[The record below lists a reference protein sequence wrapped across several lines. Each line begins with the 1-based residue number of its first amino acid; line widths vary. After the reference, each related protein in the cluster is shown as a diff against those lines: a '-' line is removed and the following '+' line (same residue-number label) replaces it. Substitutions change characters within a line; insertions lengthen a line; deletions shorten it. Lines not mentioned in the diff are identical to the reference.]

1 MTLDEIPLFAML
13 KGKLG
18 YLSDRQRLIAQN
30 VANADTPGYA
40 PSDLKPFSIP
50 TALAAAASPGPG
62 AAQGAVTAART
73 NVTHISTKPPPKTT
87 WKTTTGPDS
96 EVTLDGNQVVLEDQM
111 MKMTESRLDYDAAI
125 GLYQKSVAMLRLAAR
140 RPGA

>member
-18 YLSDRQRLIAQN
+18 YLSDRQKLIAQN

-40 PSDLKPFSIP
+40 PNDLKPFSIP
-50 TALAAAASPGPG
+50 TALASAAVAAPGSVG
-62 AAQGAVTAART
+62 VTAART
-73 NVTHISTKPPPKTT
+73 NATHISTKAPAKTT

-96 EVTLDGNQVVLEDQM
+96 EITLDGNQVVLEDQM